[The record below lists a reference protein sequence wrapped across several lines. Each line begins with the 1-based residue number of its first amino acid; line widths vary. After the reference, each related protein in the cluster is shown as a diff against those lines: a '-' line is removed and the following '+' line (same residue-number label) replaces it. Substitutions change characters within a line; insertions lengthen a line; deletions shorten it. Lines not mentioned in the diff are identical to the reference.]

1 MKKKNYMYIY
11 IYILLS
17 FFSTS
22 SAMAEEM
29 GPVKMFIV
37 AVKKNPISIHQ
48 LGKM

>member
-1 MKKKNYMYIY
+1 MKKKNYIY

-29 GPVKMFIV
+29 GPVKIFII